1 MIPGQHLLVD
11 GYPGLRLVCTETRK
25 TWTYRYKL
33 GKQMKQTAIGHW
45 PKMQLHEAIREWG
58 DLKGGGVSPPP
69 KIATYTVR
77 QVLDDYI
84 DGHLKPSRTPDSLK
98 AAVRILD
105 KAEPIANMPA
115 TSISRAVA
123 FDLLEAHK
131 DKPMAATKL
140 RSLLA
145 GAWDYA
151 LDAGRLHEDVPNRWR
166 VVMKGRLKSKGKT
179 IGGKHVGVQ
188 KRVLSTDEVATLL
201 QWLPNMH
208 EVGRDATIMYLWT
221 ATRGGES
228 LKMQAEHVTEEKDGW
243 WWTVPKAMTKNAKV
257 DDALDLRVPLH
268 GRALEVVKRRLGQT
282 PMFQSETGGLYT
294 QRLFST
300 YIYSLQ
306 PHSTK
311 NATLRCPVINW
322 TPHNLRRTA
331 RTLLASLGCSDQ
343 IGEAILG
350 HVPEG
355 EIATYNS
362 HTYDKERR
370 EWLLKLSD
378 HLDQLSNSQ
387 AAADPQ

>member
-1 MIPGQHLLVD
+1 
-11 GYPGLRLVCTETRK
+11 
-25 TWTYRYKL
+25 
-33 GKQMKQTAIGHW
+33 MKQKAFGHW
-45 PKMQLHEAIREWG
+45 PDMPLNKAVEEWG
-58 DLKGGGVSPPP
+58 KLRSPDSKRQTVAPSD
-69 KIATYTVR
+69 YTVK
-77 QVLDDYI
+77 QLIADYI
-84 DGHLKPSRTPDSLK
+84 SGHLKHSRDAGSLK
-98 AAVRILD
+98 AATRTLD
-105 KAEPIANMPA
+105 KAVEAIGSMPA
-115 TSISRAVA
+115 ASVTRGIA
-123 FDLLEAHK
+123 FELLDKHK
-131 DKPMAATKL
+131 HIPMAATKL
-140 RSLLA
+140 KSLLA

-151 LDAGRLHEDVPNRWR
+151 LDSEKLHEDVPNRWR